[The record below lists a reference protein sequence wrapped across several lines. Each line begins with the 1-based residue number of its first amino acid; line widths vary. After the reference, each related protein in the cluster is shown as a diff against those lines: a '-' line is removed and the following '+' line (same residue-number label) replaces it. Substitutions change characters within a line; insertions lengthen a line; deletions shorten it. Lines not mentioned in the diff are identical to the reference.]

1 MQGLMPQVRLVIP
14 HPKPMSWPHRHR
26 PCCVFSR
33 MPCKA
38 RPAPSKPT
46 RTAEHQPAYDLSLQ
60 GTVTSLKEM
69 FGDPEVTTSFMVQAE
84 ARSQMLR

>member
-46 RTAEHQPAYDLSLQ
+46 RTAEHQPAYDLSVSHEHCEVGEVAA
-60 GTVTSLKEM
+60 GTCGMGLIGLHQSAAL
-69 FGDPEVTTSFMVQAE
+69 G
-84 ARSQMLR
+84 